1 MKVHL
6 RARKVFLYS
15 IFILLII
22 VLLLAIDF
30 KANLLPIFFV
40 KFTHSSFLIGF
51 MQDKLALQTF
61 TILFSVL

>member
-6 RARKVFLYS
+6 RARKAFLYL

-30 KANLLPIFFV
+30 KANLLPIFYA
-40 KFTHSSFLIGF
+40 KFTNSPFLTGI
-51 MQDKLALQTF
+51 MQDKLAIQTF